1 MGGWS
6 GKGVSENK
14 GVRGSTLDVRGQRR
28 QAHSAKAEVELSLDL
43 NMLESML
50 WGDERAKQ
58 LKFFSSLLMIFR

>member
-1 MGGWS
+1 MF
-6 GKGVSENK
+6 
-14 GVRGSTLDVRGQRR
+14 DVRGQRR

-58 LKFFSSLLMIFR
+58 LKFFSSSPLMIFR